1 MSDRETEKDREREI
15 ERDRVRVGGRGRN
28 KETSVGKTSKQ
39 EYTASE
45 RLYAERDRE
54 RNT

>member
-1 MSDRETEKDREREI
+1 MTERQKKIGREI
-15 ERDRVRVGGRGRN
+15 ERDRLRVGGRGRN
-28 KETSVGKTSKQ
+28 KETLSVGKTSKQ
-39 EYTASE
+39 EYKASE